1 MQLENILLIFICLGI
16 GIGLQRV
23 PAFPKNGYI
32 ALNQYVI
39 YVALPAMTL
48 FYIPKIE
55 LNASLLYPV
64 LVPWIGF
71 LVAFLFFFG
80 LGKLF
85 HWPKKLIGA
94 LILTAG
100 LGNTSFVGFPLVKA
114 FFGEPG
120 LKAAILVD
128 QPGTFVVLS
137 TAGVFTATFFSSGAP
152 SLRSILHKVALFPP
166 FIAFVIAV
174 GLLIFHVDFPDSF
187 QGVCKQLGAT
197 VSAVALLSVGLQLK
211 LGERSKHWGFLTL
224 GLVFKLVLT
233 PLLFVFLYR
242 IVFPGTGLLVD
253 VSLLEAAMPPMI
265 SGAILASNYG
275 LKPKL
280 SNLMVGIGIPVSLIT
295 VYLWYL
301 LLI

>member
-1 MQLENILLIFICLGI
+1 LENILLIFICIGI

-23 PAFPKNGYI
+23 PAFPKNGYL

-48 FYIPKIE
+48 YYIPKIE
-55 LNASLLYPV
+55 LNATLLYPV

-71 LVAFLFFFG
+71 FVAFLFFYS

-85 HWPKKLIGA
+85 HWPKKLVGA

-114 FFGEPG
+114 FFGEAG

-137 TAGVFTATFFSSGAP
+137 TAGVFTASYFASGTA
-152 SLRSILHKVALFPP
+152 SWRSTLRKVAVFPP
-166 FIAFVIAV
+166 FIAFAIA
-174 GLLIFHVDFPDSF
+174 GTLLLFQMDFPEAM

-197 VSAVALLSVGLQLK
+197 VSTVALLSVGLQLK
-211 LGERSKHWGFLTL
+211 LGQRSKHWGFLTL

-233 PLLFVFLYR
+233 PLLFVFLYK
-242 IVFPGTGLLVD
+242 IVIPGKGLLVD
-253 VSLLEAAMPPMI
+253 VSLIESAMPPMI

-280 SNLMVGIGIPVSLIT
+280 SNLMVGVGIPLSLLT

>member
-1 MQLENILLIFICLGI
+1 MRLENILLIFVCLGI

-23 PAFPKNGYI
+23 PAFPKNGFL

-39 YVALPAMTL
+39 YVAIPAMTL

-55 LNASLLYPV
+55 LNSALLYPV

-71 LVAFLFFFG
+71 FVAFLFFFG
-80 LGKLF
+80 LGKML

-100 LGNTSFVGFPLVKA
+100 LGNTSFIGFPLIKA
-114 FFGEPG
+114 FFGAPG
-120 LKAAILVD
+120 LKTAILVD

-152 SLRSILHKVALFPP
+152 NLRSILNKVALFPP
-166 FIAFVIAV
+166 FIAFVIAAV
-174 GLLIFHVDFPDSF
+174 LLIFDVDFPDSI

-211 LGERSKHWGFLTL
+211 LGERSKHWGFLTM

-242 IVFPGTGLLVD
+242 IVVPGTGLLVD
-253 VSLLEAAMPPMI
+253 VSLLESAMPPMI

-280 SNLMVGIGIPVSLIT
+280 SNLMVGVGIPISLIT